1 MQLSSRFKIATHIL
15 LLLAVE
21 GPLRKQTSEEIAA
34 SVGVNPVTI
43 RTILAK
49 LKESGLLTI
58 ARGVGGA
65 KLRLSPQEI
74 TLLSVYQAVELTGK
88 TGSLFSFHEQPN
100 PNCRVGKSIHF
111 LLDERLESAQR
122 ALEKDLSQTT
132 IADLLTLFVTRDYT
146 DE

>member
-1 MQLSSRFKIATHIL
+1 MQLSSRFTIATHIL